1 MNDINYIIKDFE
13 YGNETQRLLLFM
25 THRDLRPD
33 FMKIAQRP
41 NRLPSPRK
49 DKKTGKFIQ
58 LSQWLVRKV
67 FPIPVQ

>member
-1 MNDINYIIKDFE
+1 MNDIKYILKDFE

-25 THRDLRPD
+25 THRDLRAD
-33 FMKIAQRP
+33 FMKISQRL
-41 NRLPSPRK
+41 NRPLSTQEQ
-49 DKKTGKFIQ
+49 KKTGKFIQ